1 MAMEFKNRSQVHALL
16 RIAAFSAA
24 LRGHRLTG
32 WVESAES
39 ATAFCAT
46 CNSEVTVRLSLFEPV
61 MGGLALEVRC
71 GSAVHNTAA

>member
-1 MAMEFKNRSQVHALL
+1 MKMEFKNSSQLDALL
-16 RIAAFSAA
+16 RIATFSAA

-39 ATAFCAT
+39 AAAMCAA
-46 CNSEVTVRLSLFEPV
+46 CNSEVTVHLSLFEPV
-61 MGGLALEVRC
+61 MDGLALGVDC